1 MNASPAPNA
10 RTPWFRVPEVWLMV
24 VLLGATVLGSFALI
38 ASAVQ
43 HPDAHIAVPHDAPRS
58 SKLPPVDPPAA
69 PSPRAAR

>member
-1 MNASPAPNA
+1 MNVPNT

-43 HPDAHIAVPHDAPRS
+43 HPDAHITVPHDAARPSKIPPR
-58 SKLPPVDPPAA
+58 DPPAA
-69 PSPRAAR
+69 TPPPGDAH